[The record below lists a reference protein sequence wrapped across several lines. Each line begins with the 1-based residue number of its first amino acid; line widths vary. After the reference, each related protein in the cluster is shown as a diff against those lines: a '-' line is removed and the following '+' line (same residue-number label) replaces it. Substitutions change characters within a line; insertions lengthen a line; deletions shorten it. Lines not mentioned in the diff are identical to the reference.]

1 MDKVIV
7 IRHSDDQH
15 ENKEI
20 AKISLNDDSTNNFED
35 YFLKYGKHFSP
46 KLLKYALDGID
57 NKDTSNHRWNCQ
69 QIKDSLDKLKYT
81 IPSTSTIEDITY
93 TANMA
98 YADFYP
104 DILSEDQCIQYSML
118 VANDI
123 DGYEGIQFYRWVS
136 DQIGKGIIVDFGN
149 YM

>member
-1 MDKVIV
+1 MKVIT
-7 IRHSDDQH
+7 IQRHQQYEDSNATDVTKHDKPIELAEIVDYIAEH
-15 ENKEI
+15 KYHFTETLMNHAISKMENVDGSSKR
-20 AKISLNDDSTNNFED
+20 ISKGDVENYINIHG
-35 YFLKYGKHFSP
+35 YKHP
-46 KLLKYALDGID
+46 VK
-57 NKDTSNHRWNCQ
+57 SN
-69 QIKDSLDKLKYT
+69 IY
-81 IPSTSTIEDITY
+81 DITY

-136 DQIGKGIIVDFGN
+136 DQIGKGIIVDFRN